1 MPPYTFTDS
10 ATLKT
15 AVQAFDAN
23 PTTAIAKYGPV
34 AKWDVSAITHMGYLF
49 NKLRNFNADI
59 SSWDTSSVTSMYGMF
74 QVRSAHTLKPRACSR
89 AYRVWRYCPAYAH
102 PPPYPAHLAPHIVCP
117 PIDSTGSVIV
127 QPTGDLRYVQ
137 GQSHGRHVSGALHT
151 CSDPHSV
158 YSRGPP
164 AVLVRTP
171 VPRAAPLAPLSYA
184 ILSTRQLA
192 SSFNQPL
199 FFDTSK
205 ATDMYAMFAVRFAR
219 SLVLEPTVGPPRAC
233 RFRRRRFMPSTPP
246 ASLARISPRII
257 CALPSTRQGASALST
272 ANKLLIRCAWAGT
285 PAFAR
290 FGYGSSWAPGSC
302 PGTFT
307 DYASLKTAVQAFD
320 ANPTAAIAKYGPIAK
335 WDVSAITSMG
345 YLFHMLRNF
354 NADISSWDT
363 SSVTS
368 MYGMFQVRSAHALA
382 PSPSRAS
389 SPRIPL
395 ATVLPHTVR
404 PPFDSAASVFVQPAA
419 DLRHV
424 QGQSHGRHVSGA
436 LHT

>member
-1 MPPYTFTDS
+1 
-10 ATLKT
+10 
-15 AVQAFDAN
+15 
-23 PTTAIAKYGPV
+23 
-34 AKWDVSAITHMGYLF
+34 MGYLF

-74 QVRSAHTLKPRACSR
+74 QEASSFN
-89 AYRVWRYCPAYAH
+89 
-102 PPPYPAHLAPHIVCP
+102 
-117 PIDSTGSVIV
+117 
-127 QPTGDLRYVQ
+127 QPVTFDTSKVKATAGMFL
-137 GQSHGRHVSGALHT
+137 
-151 CSDPHSV
+151 
-158 YSRGPP
+158 
-164 AVLVRTP
+164 
-171 VPRAAPLAPLSYA
+171 
-184 ILSTRQLA
+184 LA

-205 ATDMYAMFAVRFAR
+205 ATDMYAMFA
-219 SLVLEPTVGPPRAC
+219 
-233 RFRRRRFMPSTPP
+233 
-246 ASLARISPRII
+246 
-257 CALPSTRQGASALST
+257 GASALST

-320 ANPTAAIAKYGPIAK
+320 ATPTAAIAKYGPIAK

-368 MYGMFQVRSAHALA
+368 MYGMFQQAYSFNQQLTFDTSKVKATAGMFLQ
-382 PSPSRAS
+382 AS
-389 SPRIPL
+389 SFNQPL
-395 ATVLPHTVR
+395 FFDTSKVTDMYVMFQGASALSATNKLFIRCAWAGT
-404 PPFDSAASVFVQPAA
+404 PAFA
-419 DLRHV
+419 RF
-424 QGQSHGRHVSGA
+424 GYGSSWAPGSCP
-436 LHT
+436 